1 MSIIERDPSD
11 VDPIELE
18 DDQDEQDDGNNGA
31 GGDDDGGKDDS
42 AIEARARRMG
52 WIPEAEWDDAR
63 AEKDGRRRP
72 AKFFT
77 AEEYIA
83 QAETSLPML
92 RAELRKMDAKLSD
105 ANKQTAEMYEVI
117 QEQRK
122 LQLEAIERVR
132 KEERERLER
141 EREQAVAEGD
151 VEAFKAAEGK
161 LKTMDAPSGSGEQQQ
176 GRAEEP
182 EVAAFKA
189 ANKTWFTV
197 DQRMTNNMIDEFA
210 EVKGEMPNASLGEQL
225 AEAKKRLQ
233 RRFPEKFGINPRR
246 ENARPGVTPPTG
258 SREGG
263 AAERSFSSLS
273 PETQA
278 IYHRAAKI
286 AERAGA
292 KLSKA
297 EWLKEI
303 GM

>member
-1 MSIIERDPSD
+1 MSIMERNPDDTDLIEQD
-11 VDPIELE
+11 EL
-18 DDQDEQDDGNNGA
+18 DEQDEGGA
-31 GGDDDGGKDDS
+31 GDDGDSGGKDDS
-42 AIEARARRMG
+42 GIEARARRMG

-63 AEKDGRRRP
+63 AEKDGRRKP

-83 QAETSLPML
+83 QAENSLPML

-105 ANKQTAEMYEVI
+105 ATKQTAEMYEVM

-122 LQLEAIERVR
+122 LQLEALDRVR
-132 KEERERLER
+132 KEEREKLQR

-151 VEAFKAAEGK
+151 VAAFKEAESK
-161 LKTMDAPSGSGEQQQ
+161 LKTMDAPAGPGGQQQ
-176 GRAEEP
+176 DRAEEP
-182 EVAAFKA
+182 EIVAFKA

-197 DQRMTNNMIDEFA
+197 DQRMTNNMIDEFGD
-210 EVKGEMPNASLGEQL
+210 VKGEMPNASLGEQL

-246 ENARPGVTPPTG
+246 ENAKPGVTPPTG
-258 SREGG
+258 SREAG
-263 AAERSFSSLS
+263 ATERSFSSL
-273 PETQA
+273 PAETQA
-278 IYHRAAKI
+278 MYHRAAKI
-286 AERAGA
+286 ADRAGA